1 MKSRA
6 AHLIKM
12 LNLQPH
18 PEGGYF
24 REIFRSAQSVQ
35 PDDGRGGR
43 SAVTTTYFLLDA
55 GSVSRWHR
63 VQSDEVWH
71 YYEGDTLELFR
82 IDEDMTEYHR
92 RLLGPVDDN
101 AEPVQIVPAGC
112 WQAAR
117 STGIYTLVGCTVGP
131 GFDYADFVL
140 ISDRPEEETAIRNRF
155 SHLGTDFL

>member
-1 MKSRA
+1 MTSRA
-6 AHLIKM
+6 AHLIKT

-24 REIFRSAQSVQ
+24 REVFRSAKNVR
-35 PDDGRGGR
+35 PEDERGSR
-43 SAVTTTYFLLDA
+43 SALTTIYFLLDA
-55 GSVSRWHR
+55 GSASRWHR
-63 VQSDEVWH
+63 VQSDEIWH

-82 IDEDMTEYHR
+82 IDKDMTEYHR
-92 RLLGPVDDN
+92 CLLGPMDDN

-117 STGIYTLVGCTVGP
+117 SSGDYTLVGCTVGP

-140 ISDRPEEETAIRNRF
+140 ISDRPEEEATIRRRF